1 MAHFIDDTAE
11 VKIQDID
18 ADWVQV
24 QIKNQTYTLSYDAAV
39 DLAMRFA
46 MVTSKMDQTPNAAPA
61 GYIN

>member
-1 MAHFIDDTAE
+1 MAHFIDDTEE

-18 ADWVQV
+18 AEWVQV

-46 MVTSKMDQTPNAAPA
+46 MVTSKMDQKPATPA
-61 GYIN
+61 GYMN